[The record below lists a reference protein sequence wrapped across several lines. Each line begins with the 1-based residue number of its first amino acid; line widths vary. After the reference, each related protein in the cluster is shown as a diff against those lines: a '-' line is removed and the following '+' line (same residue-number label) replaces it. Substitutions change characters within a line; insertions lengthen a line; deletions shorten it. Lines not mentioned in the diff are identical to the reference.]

1 MVRILCIVI
10 GYIFGLFQTGYL
22 YGKLHN
28 VDIRTMGSGNAG
40 TTNALRTMGRKAG
53 AITFLGDAFKCI
65 FAVALVKLL
74 FADSHTDILPLLA
87 MYAGMGAVLGHNF
100 PFYLNFRGGK
110 GIAVTAGL
118 LASTLPFGLVLVC
131 AVSFA
136 LPVFITKY
144 VSVGSLVIVTTY
156 LACIVGYGQ
165 MGGFGAA
172 APVLYEMYAIAAVL
186 MLMAFWRHRANIQR
200 LMNGTENKIGAG
212 KKK

>member
-1 MVRILCIVI
+1 MVRIISIVI
-10 GYIFGLFQTGYL
+10 GYVFGLFQTGYL

-40 TTNALRTMGRKAG
+40 TTNAMRTMGFKAG

-65 FAVALVKLL
+65 FAVALVKQI
-74 FADSHTDILPLLA
+74 FGEAHADILPLLA

-118 LASTLPFGLVLVC
+118 LASTLPLGLVLVC

-136 LPVFITKY
+136 LPVFITRY
-144 VSVGSLVIVTTY
+144 VSVGSLVVVTTY
-156 LACIVGYGQ
+156 LACIIGRGQTVGYGV
-165 MGGFGAA
+165 AS
-172 APVLYEMYAIAAVL
+172 PVLYEMYAIAAFL

-200 LMNGTENKIGAG
+200 LINGTENKIGAG